1 MILSQDITSKFTQHA
16 QNIIGQIEKEKKAE
30 AQKITALDW
39 LDSIA
44 REDGSLGAHMLKT
57 FKITPASI
65 EEFKKNYSGKNG
77 LAVEGFLSVESILI
91 AAALAAKNQ
100 KSAYVGTEHFL
111 AAVLESKNEMLE
123 EFFAYAKINAVQLRQ
138 NTKVILD
145 SAKKF
150 PDAAKIF
157 NFLVNQKGDLLGG
170 NPLESSPLPEV
181 KLSEIS
187 QASALEY
194 FTTDLTR
201 LAEQNKIGPVIGR
214 EKELDRVV
222 NILNRKIKNN
232 PILIGEPGVGKTAIV
247 EALAIRISEG
257 KVPGN
262 LLSKRI
268 LMLDLGALVAGSMFR
283 GEFESRLKDILSEIE
298 EDKRAILFIDEIHT
312 IVGAGNAAGGLDA
325 ANILK
330 PALSGR
336 MLQVIGATTSGEYR
350 KYFSKD
356 AALERRFQPVVVSEP
371 SVKNAIEILEGLKK
385 SYENYHHV
393 LISPGAIKAAVNL
406 SARFLPDRYLPDKAI
421 DLIDEAAS
429 FLSNADYDIG
439 YKQKIRELL
448 AKKSAIIA
456 AKEKAVE
463 KEQYEEA
470 LKMKKEEGVI
480 GEKIKA
486 LEAEAKKSSENTGI
500 KTVDASL
507 VSKIVSD
514 ITGVPKA
521 DVSGEDLKKIKNLEK
536 SLEAKIV
543 GQNEAIKKLAKVIRR
558 HRANI
563 SNPNRPLGSFVF
575 LGPTG
580 VGKTE
585 LVKVLAEEL
594 FGSRKNLI
602 RIDMSEFMERHNV
615 SRLLGAPPGYVGF
628 EEGGKLTEQVRLNP
642 YSAILF
648 DEIEK
653 AHPEVMNILLQILED
668 GVLSDAQGRK
678 INFRNTI
685 IILTSNLGS
694 EEFTSSAL
702 GFRSSDKGKLE
713 TKYESIKNKAL
724 AALKERFRPEFV
736 NRVDEVIVFNAL
748 ESKHLEKI
756 AVLQFKELAGRMK
769 DNKVKISPAAIKKI
783 SEASLNPAYGARLVR
798 KNMQS
803 LVEDPIAEKIIN
815 GEIKKGDRILIEKN
829 KEGEIMIKI
838 VA

>member
-1 MILSQDITSKFTQHA
+1 MILSQDIASKFTRHA
-16 QNIIGQIEKEKKAE
+16 QNIIGRIEKEDRTGP
-30 AQKITALDW
+30 QKITALDW
-39 LDSIA
+39 LDFIA

-57 FKITPASI
+57 FKITAASI
-65 EEFKKNYSGKNG
+65 EEFKKNYSEKNIS
-77 LAVEGFLSVESILI
+77 AESDFMSVESILI

-100 KSAYVGTEHFL
+100 KNAYIGTEHFL
-111 AAVLESKNEMLE
+111 SAILDSKNKILDD
-123 EFFAYAKINAVQLRQ
+123 FFAYAKINAIQLRQ

-145 SAKKF
+145 SARKF

-157 NFLVNQKGDLLGG
+157 NFIMNQKGDLPGS
-170 NPLESSPLPEV
+170 NPPEFSPAPEL
-181 KLSEIS
+181 KLSDIS
-187 QASALEY
+187 QGSALEY
-194 FTTDLTR
+194 FTTDLTH
-201 LAEQNKIGPVIGR
+201 LAEQKKIGPVIGR
-214 EKELDRVV
+214 ERELDMVI

-247 EALAIRISEG
+247 EALAIRVSEG

-268 LMLDLGALVAGSMFR
+268 LMLDLGALIAGSMFR
-283 GEFESRLKDILSEIE
+283 GEFESRLKDIIADIE
-298 EDKRAILFIDEIHT
+298 DDKRAILFIDEIHT

-330 PALSGR
+330 PALAGR
-336 MLQVIGATTSGEYR
+336 ALQVIGATTSGEYR

-356 AALERRFQPVVVSEP
+356 AALERRFRPVTVAEP
-371 SVKNAIEILEGLKK
+371 NVKDTISILEGLKK
-385 SYENYHHV
+385 SYEDYHHV
-393 LISPGAIKAAVNL
+393 AISSDAIKAAVSL
-406 SARFLPDRYLPDKAI
+406 SSRFIPDRYLPDKAI

-429 FLSNADYDIG
+429 FLTNADYDIG

-448 AKKSAIIA
+448 APKSAIIA

-470 LKMKKEEGVI
+470 LKMKKEEGAI
-480 GEKIKA
+480 NEKIKA
-486 LEAEAKKSSENTGI
+486 LEAEAEKSPKNTAI
-500 KTVDASL
+500 KTVDAL
-507 VSKIVSD
+507 LISKIVSD

-521 DVSGEDLKKIKNLEK
+521 DISGEDLKKIKNLEK
-536 SLEAKIV
+536 SLEAKII

-558 HRANI
+558 HRVNI
-563 SNPNRPLGSFVF
+563 SNPNRPLGSFIF

-585 LVKVLAEEL
+585 LVKNLAEEL
-594 FGSRKNLI
+594 FGSRRNLI

-642 YSAILF
+642 YSVILF

-668 GVLSDAQGRK
+668 GALSDAQGRK

-702 GFRSSDKGKLE
+702 GFQSADRGKLE
-713 TKYESIKNKAL
+713 SKYESIKNKAL
-724 AALKERFRPEFV
+724 AALRERFRPEFV

-748 ESKHLEKI
+748 EPKQLEKI
-756 AVLQFKELAGRMK
+756 VVLQFKELAGRMR
-769 DNKVKISPAAIKKI
+769 DNKLKITPAAVKKI
-783 SEASLNPAYGARLVR
+783 AEASLNPAYGARLVR

-803 LVEDPIAEKIIN
+803 LAEDPIAEKIIN
-815 GEIKKGDRILIEKN
+815 GEIKKGDRILIEKSK
-829 KEGEIMIKI
+829 KEEIEIK
-838 VA
+838 VS